1 MKVNIHTVERGKPDL
16 ESDRKNIDWADSS
29 DRKWLQNHLHWAMNN
44 DRLVTLTPLPATA
57 N

>member
-44 DRLVTLTPLPATA
+44 DRLVTLTPLLAS